1 MIQAGRVCI
10 MGVSGVG
17 KTVVGS
23 RLAEVLGVPYLDGD
37 DLHPP
42 ENRQRMAL
50 GIPLTDDDR
59 RGWLAAIAGRVAA
72 AQRTN
77 TGLVVSC
84 SALRRTYREVLRG
97 GDPDMIFVHL
107 TGDPALIRQ
116 RMTTRVGHYMP
127 ATLLDSQLATLEV
140 PATEEHAWTYNVA
153 DTPESIVAHIVERLG
168 A

>member
-1 MIQAGRVCI
+1 

-17 KTVVGS
+17 KTVVG
-23 RLAEVLGVPYLDGD
+23 RHLAAALGAQYLDGD
-37 DLHPP
+37 DVHPP
-42 ENRQRMAL
+42 ENRRRMAQ

-59 RGWLAAIAGRVAA
+59 RGWLAAIAVRVAEA
-72 AQRTN
+72 RRTHS
-77 TGLVVSC
+77 GLVVSC

-97 GDPDMIFVHL
+97 GDADLIFVHL

-116 RMTTRVGHYMP
+116 RMTARVDHYMP

-140 PATEEHAWTYNVA
+140 PATEEHAWTYDVA
-153 DTPESIVAHIVERLG
+153 DPPESIVARIVQRLG

>member
-1 MIQAGRVCI
+1 

-17 KTVVGS
+17 KTAVGT
-23 RLAEVLGVPYLDGD
+23 RLAGALGADYLDGD
-37 DLHPP
+37 DVHPA
-42 ENRQRMAL
+42 ENRRRMAQ

-59 RGWLAAIAGRVAA
+59 RSWLAAIAARLAEA
-72 AQRTN
+72 RRTN
-77 TGLVVSC
+77 SGLVVSC
-84 SALRRTYREVLRG
+84 SALKRTYREVLRG
-97 GDPDMIFVHL
+97 GDADLIFVHL

-116 RMTTRVGHYMP
+116 RMMARADHYMP

-153 DTPESIVAHIVERLG
+153 DTPESIVARIVGRLG